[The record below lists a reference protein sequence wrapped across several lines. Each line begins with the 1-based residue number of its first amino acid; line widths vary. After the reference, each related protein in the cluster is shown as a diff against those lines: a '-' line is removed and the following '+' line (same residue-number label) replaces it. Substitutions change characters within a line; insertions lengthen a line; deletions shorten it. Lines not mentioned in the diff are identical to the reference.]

1 MQTCKPFNS
10 AAAALAGIEVAD
22 MIRKGQ
28 FDRSGLSGFAQ
39 FAELA
44 G

>member
-1 MQTCKPFNS
+1 MPFKSFN
-10 AAAALAGIEVAD
+10 AAAATLAGIEVTR
-22 MIRKGQ
+22 MIGKKQ
-28 FDRSGLSGFAQ
+28 FDRSGPSGFAQ